1 MRRALYVSTGI
12 HVALLLWIAVGDSL
26 FRKTPEVDFEV
37 TGVTLLSTSDFDAL
51 FSSAPAAVSVETPAA
66 PLAVPEVE
74 ALVVPLAEAEPTVTQ
89 PTPEASQAEPETPPD
104 VTELTTPPVTDV
116 TDELAGL
123 PSPPAQD
130 LQAPISESPT
140 PREAPRVAPTPAPA
154 PAPDVEIAPDVV
166 AEPKPSET
174 ETALPIEEPTPTAPE
189 EATTEIVTE
198 AEVPARSIAP
208 TSSVRPTARPP
219 RPTPAPAETVADT
232 VPETTPEA
240 VPEVTAEAPAATEDA
255 VASAIAAAVSEAA
268 TPAPASNLPV
278 GPPLT
283 QGEREGLRVA
293 VQECWNVGS
302 LSSDALATTII
313 VSVQMSQDG
322 RPETSSIR
330 MIGSEGG
337 SDAAARQAF
346 EAARRAII
354 RCGASGYNLP
364 SDKYDQWRDIEMTF
378 NPEGM
383 RLR

>member
-1 MRRALYVSTGI
+1 
-12 HVALLLWIAVGDSL
+12 
-26 FRKTPEVDFEV
+26 
-37 TGVTLLSTSDFDAL
+37 
-51 FSSAPAAVSVETPAA
+51 
-66 PLAVPEVE
+66 
-74 ALVVPLAEAEPTVTQ
+74 
-89 PTPEASQAEPETPPD
+89 
-104 VTELTTPPVTDV
+104 
-116 TDELAGL
+116 
-123 PSPPAQD
+123 
-130 LQAPISESPT
+130 
-140 PREAPRVAPTPAPA
+140 
-154 PAPDVEIAPDVV
+154 
-166 AEPKPSET
+166 
-174 ETALPIEEPTPTAPE
+174 
-189 EATTEIVTE
+189 
-198 AEVPARSIAP
+198 
-208 TSSVRPTARPP
+208 
-219 RPTPAPAETVADT
+219 